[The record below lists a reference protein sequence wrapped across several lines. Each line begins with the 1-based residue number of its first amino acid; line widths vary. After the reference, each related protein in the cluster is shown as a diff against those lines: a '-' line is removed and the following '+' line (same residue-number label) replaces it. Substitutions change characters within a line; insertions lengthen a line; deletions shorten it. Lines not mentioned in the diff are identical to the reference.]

1 MHLRVL
7 VNGTVEQVDKWKR
20 DLAAQSVPFGEKDKD
35 NLQTY
40 FQLGVRTIE
49 LIDIVFPEEHLNAIL
64 NIVKPCKDH
73 MYGDGKKIR
82 YPWLNKFKKM
92 LGKIMRLDSIPDYK
106 PIPHWLDKD
115 FVAVHGIGLKKD
127 LRDKDGKELL

>member
-20 DLAAQSVPFGEKDKD
+20 DLAAQSVPWGEAKDG
-35 NLQTY
+35 LRTY

-64 NIVKPCKDH
+64 NIVKPCHDG
-73 MYGDGKKIR
+73 MYVDNKKTR
-82 YPWLNKFKKM
+82 YPWLLKFKKM
-92 LGKIMRLDSIPDYK
+92 LGKIMRLDPIPEYK
-106 PIPHWLDKD
+106 SIPHWLDKEV
-115 FVAVHGIGLKKD
+115 VAVHGIGLKKD
-127 LRDKDGKELL
+127 LRDKDGKEFL